1 MSQVLCSSSARS
13 GLSVKFSSLD
23 GLGLTLGPRSSGFGG
38 WDGSHGLNTLL
49 RQYFGPVT
57 GRPVGL
63 EEDIFGPSQVSID
76 SSSVLYFAVYIPYCI
91 SKNYVNYG
99 RYLYSQ
105 VP

>member
-1 MSQVLCSSSARS
+1 MNNDSSGFQRS

-57 GRPVGL
+57 GGPVGL
-63 EEDIFGPSQVSID
+63 EDIFGPSQVSID
-76 SSSVLYFAVYIPYCI
+76 SSNVLYFAVYIPYCI
-91 SKNYVNYG
+91 SKK
-99 RYLYSQ
+99 LC
-105 VP
+105 